1 MAVYT
6 GIDSDALAEFAAQY
20 PLSQIEEFKG
30 ITAGVQNSNFLL
42 TTVDAKYILTIYESS
57 ANGVAASDLPF
68 FLGLMLHL
76 SAQGLSCPVPL
87 ARKDGGLIS
96 NIKNKPAALVSFLEG
111 RSVKN
116 PRPEHCR
123 ALGAAMAQMHLAGD
137 GFELTRP
144 NNHGLG
150 NWQALFERC
159 HSRADEVSPDL
170 TRAMERELTRLREN
184 WPGNLPTGIIHADLF
199 PDNVF
204 FMRGDMSGL
213 IDFYF
218 ACNDFYAYDL
228 AIALNAWCFEADAT
242 FNVTKAR
249 ALLSGYQNLRPL
261 APEEIDAV
269 PILGAGAAMRFLT
282 TRLFDWLNQVDGAQV
297 EPKNPNDFL
306 RRLRFHRSATRPED
320 YGLTL

>member
-6 GIDSDALAEFAAQY
+6 EIDTNTLAEFAAQY
-20 PLSQIEEFKG
+20 PLSQVDEFKG

-42 TTVDAKYILTIYESS
+42 TTADAKYILTIYESS
-57 ANGVAASDLPF
+57 ANGVSAADLPF

-96 NIKNKPAALVSFLEG
+96 TIKNKPAALVSFLEG
-111 RSVKN
+111 RSVKT

-123 ALGAAMAQMHLAGD
+123 ALGAAMAQMHAAGD

-170 TRAMERELTRLREN
+170 TRAMERELTRLKEN
-184 WPGNLPTGIIHADLF
+184 WPDNLPTGIIHADLF

-204 FMRGDMSGL
+204 FMQGDMSGL

-306 RRLRFHRSATRPED
+306 RRLRFHRKATRPAD

>member
-6 GIDSDALAEFAAQY
+6 EIDGDTLAQFAAQY
-20 PLSQIEEFKG
+20 PLAQIDALKG

-42 TTVDAKYILTIYESS
+42 ATADAKYILTVYESS
-57 ANGVAASDLPF
+57 ANGVAADDLPF

-96 NIKNKPAALVSFLEG
+96 TVKDKPAALVSFLEG
-111 RSVKN
+111 RSVKT

-137 GFELTRP
+137 GFELHRP
-144 NNHGLG
+144 NNHGLS
-150 NWQALFERC
+150 NWQTLFERC
-159 HSRADEVSPDL
+159 RSRADEVSPDL
-170 TRAMERELTRLREN
+170 TRAMERELIRLKEN
-184 WPGNLPTGIIHADLF
+184 WPDNLPAGIIHADLF

-204 FMRGDMSGL
+204 FMQGAVSGL

-249 ALLSGYQNLRPL
+249 ALLSGYQNVRPL

-306 RRLRFHRSATRPED
+306 RRLRFHRSATRPAD

>member
-6 GIDSDALAEFAAQY
+6 EIDSNTLAEIATQY
-20 PLSQIEEFKG
+20 PLSQVDEFKG

-42 TTVDAKYILTIYESS
+42 TTADAKYILTIYESS
-57 ANGVAASDLPF
+57 ANGVAAADLPF
-68 FLGLMLHL
+68 FLNLMLHL

-96 NIKNKPAALVSFLEG
+96 TIKNKPAALVSFLEG

-170 TRAMERELTRLREN
+170 TRAMERELTRLQEN
-184 WPGNLPTGIIHADLF
+184 WPDNLPTGIIHADLF

-204 FMRGDMSGL
+204 FSQGDMSGL

-249 ALLSGYQNLRPL
+249 ALLSGYQNMRPL

-306 RRLRFHRSATRPED
+306 RRLRFHRSATRPAD

>member
-6 GIDSDALAEFAAQY
+6 DIDADTLAQFAAHYPLAEIRD
-20 PLSQIEEFKG
+20 LKG

-42 TTVDAKYILTIYESS
+42 TTAEAKYILTVYESS
-57 ANGVAASDLPF
+57 ANGVAAEDLPF
-68 FLGLMLHL
+68 FLGLMQHL
-76 SAQGLSCPVPL
+76 SAKGLSCPVPL
-87 ARKDGGLIS
+87 ARHDDGLIS
-96 NIKNKPAALVSFLEG
+96 TVKGKPAALVSFLEG
-111 RSVKN
+111 RSVKT
-116 PRPEHCR
+116 PQPEHCR
-123 ALGAAMAQMHLAGD
+123 ALGAAMARMHVASD
-137 GFELTRP
+137 GFDLRRE
-144 NNHGLG
+144 NNHGRA

-159 HSRADEVSPDL
+159 HDRADEVSPDL
-170 TRAMERELTRLREN
+170 TKSMEQELARLATA
-184 WPGNLPTGIIHADLF
+184 WPDDLPAGIIHADLF

-204 FMRGDMSGL
+204 FMQMDVSGL

-249 ALLSGYQNLRPL
+249 AMVSGYQNIRPL
-261 APEEIDAV
+261 SQAEIDAM
-269 PILGAGAAMRFLT
+269 PILAAGAAMRFLT
-282 TRLFDWLNQVDGAQV
+282 TRLFDWLNQINGAQV

-306 RRLRFHRSATRPED
+306 RRLRFHRSATRPAD

>member
-6 GIDSDALAEFAAQY
+6 EIDSDTLAEFAAQY
-20 PLSQIEEFKG
+20 PLSQIDEFKG

-42 TTVDAKYILTIYESS
+42 ATADAKYILTIFESS
-57 ANGVAASDLPF
+57 TNGVAAADLPF

-96 NIKNKPAALVSFLEG
+96 TIKNKPAALVRFLEG
-111 RSVKN
+111 RSVKT

-123 ALGAAMAQMHLAGD
+123 ALGAAMAQMHIAGD

-170 TRAMERELTRLREN
+170 TRAMERELNRLKEN
-184 WPGNLPTGIIHADLF
+184 WPNNLPTGIIHADLF

-204 FMRGDMSGL
+204 FMEGDLSGL

-228 AIALNAWCFEADAT
+228 AIALNAWCFEPDAT
-242 FNVTKAR
+242 FNITKAR

>member
-6 GIDSDALAEFAAQY
+6 EIDSNTLAEIAVQY
-20 PLSQIEEFKG
+20 PLSQVDEFKG

-42 TTVDAKYILTIYESS
+42 TTADAKYILTIYESS
-57 ANGVAASDLPF
+57 ANGVSAADLPF

-96 NIKNKPAALVSFLEG
+96 TIKNKPAALVSFLEG
-111 RSVKN
+111 RSVRT

-170 TRAMERELTRLREN
+170 TRATERELTRLQEN
-184 WPGNLPTGIIHADLF
+184 WPDNLPTGIIHADLF

-204 FMRGDMSGL
+204 FLQGDISGL

-249 ALLSGYQNLRPL
+249 ALLSGYQNMRPL

-306 RRLRFHRSATRPED
+306 RRLRFHRSATRPAD

>member
-6 GIDSDALAEFAAQY
+6 EIDSNTLAEIEAQY
-20 PLSQIEEFKG
+20 PLSQVDEFKG

-42 TTVDAKYILTIYESS
+42 TTADAKYILTIYESS
-57 ANGVAASDLPF
+57 ANGVAAADLPF
-68 FLGLMLHL
+68 FLNLMLHL

-87 ARKDGGLIS
+87 ARKDGGLVS
-96 NIKNKPAALVSFLEG
+96 TVKNKPAALVSFLEG
-111 RSVKN
+111 RSVRT

-137 GFELTRP
+137 RFELTRP

-170 TRAMERELTRLREN
+170 TRAMERELTRLHEN
-184 WPGNLPTGIIHADLF
+184 WPDNLPTGIIHADLF

-204 FMRGDMSGL
+204 FLQGDISGL

-249 ALLSGYQNLRPL
+249 ALMSGYQNMRPL

-306 RRLRFHRSATRPED
+306 RRLRFHRSAMRPAD

>member
-6 GIDSDALAEFAAQY
+6 EIDGDTLAQFAAQY
-20 PLSQIEEFKG
+20 PLAQIDELKG

-42 TTVDAKYILTIYESS
+42 ATADAKYILTVYESS
-57 ANGVAASDLPF
+57 ANGVAADDLPF
-68 FLGLMLHL
+68 FLSLMLHL

-96 NIKNKPAALVSFLEG
+96 TVKDKPAALVSFLEG
-111 RSVKN
+111 RSVKT

-137 GFELTRP
+137 GFELHRP
-144 NNHGLG
+144 NNHGLS
-150 NWQALFERC
+150 NWQTLFERC
-159 HSRADEVSPDL
+159 RSRADEVSPDL
-170 TRAMERELTRLREN
+170 TRAMERELIRLKEN
-184 WPGNLPTGIIHADLF
+184 WPDNLPAGIIHADLF

-204 FMRGDMSGL
+204 FMQGDVSGL

-249 ALLSGYQNLRPL
+249 ALLSGYQNVRPL

-306 RRLRFHRSATRPED
+306 RRLRFHRSATRPAD

>member
-6 GIDSDALAEFAAQY
+6 EIDTNTLAEFAAQY
-20 PLSQIEEFKG
+20 PLSQIDEFKG

-42 TTVDAKYILTIYESS
+42 TTANAKYILTIFESS
-57 ANGVAASDLPF
+57 ANGVAAADLPF

-76 SAQGLSCPVPL
+76 SARGLSCPVPL

-96 NIKNKPAALVSFLEG
+96 TIKNKPAALVSFLEG
-111 RSVKN
+111 RSVKT

-170 TRAMERELTRLREN
+170 TRAMERELTRLKEN
-184 WPGNLPTGIIHADLF
+184 WPGSLPTGIIHADLF

-204 FMRGDMSGL
+204 FMQGDMSGL

-249 ALLSGYQNLRPL
+249 ALLSGYQNLRLL

>member
-6 GIDSDALAEFAAQY
+6 EIDGDTLAQFAAQY
-20 PLSQIEEFKG
+20 PLAQIDELKG

-42 TTVDAKYILTIYESS
+42 ATADAKYILTVYESS
-57 ANGVAASDLPF
+57 ANGVAADDLPF

-96 NIKNKPAALVSFLEG
+96 TVKDKPAALVSFLEG
-111 RSVKN
+111 RSVKT

-123 ALGAAMAQMHLAGD
+123 ALGAAMAQMHLVGD
-137 GFELTRP
+137 GFELRRP
-144 NNHGLG
+144 NNHGLS
-150 NWQALFERC
+150 NWQMLFERC
-159 HSRADEVSPDL
+159 RSRADEVSPDL
-170 TRAMERELTRLREN
+170 TRAMERELIRLKEN
-184 WPGNLPTGIIHADLF
+184 WPDNLPAGIIHADLF

-204 FMRGDMSGL
+204 FMQGAVSGL

-249 ALLSGYQNLRPL
+249 ALLSGYQNVRPL

-306 RRLRFHRSATRPED
+306 SRLRFHRSATRPAD

>member
-1 MAVYT
+1 
-6 GIDSDALAEFAAQY
+6 
-20 PLSQIEEFKG
+20 
-30 ITAGVQNSNFLL
+30 
-42 TTVDAKYILTIYESS
+42 
-57 ANGVAASDLPF
+57 
-68 FLGLMLHL
+68 
-76 SAQGLSCPVPL
+76 
-87 ARKDGGLIS
+87 
-96 NIKNKPAALVSFLEG
+96 KNKPAALISFLKG
-111 RSVKN
+111 RSVKT

-137 GFELTRP
+137 EFEMTRP

-150 NWQALFERC
+150 NWHALVERC

-170 TRAMERELTRLREN
+170 TKAMERELARLKEN
-184 WPGNLPTGIIHADLF
+184 WPDNLPTGIIHADLF

-204 FMRGDMSGL
+204 FMQGDMSGL

-306 RRLRFHRSATRPED
+306 RRLRFHRRAPRPAD

>member
-6 GIDSDALAEFAAQY
+6 EIDGDTLAQFAAQY
-20 PLSQIEEFKG
+20 PLAQIDELKG

-42 TTVDAKYILTIYESS
+42 ATADAKYILTVYESS
-57 ANGVAASDLPF
+57 ANGVAADDLPF

-76 SAQGLSCPVPL
+76 SAQRLSCPVPL

-96 NIKNKPAALVSFLEG
+96 TVKDKPAALVSFLEG
-111 RSVKN
+111 RSVKT

-137 GFELTRP
+137 GFELHRP
-144 NNHGLG
+144 NNHGLT
-150 NWQALFERC
+150 NWQTLFERC
-159 HSRADEVSPDL
+159 RSRADEVSPDL
-170 TRAMERELTRLREN
+170 TRAMERELIRLKEN
-184 WPGNLPTGIIHADLF
+184 WPDNLPAGIIHADLF

-204 FMRGDMSGL
+204 FMQGAVSGL

-249 ALLSGYQNLRPL
+249 ALLSGYQNVRPL

-306 RRLRFHRSATRPED
+306 RRLRFHRSATRPAD

>member
-6 GIDSDALAEFAAQY
+6 EIDSDTLAEFAAQY
-20 PLSQIEEFKG
+20 PLSQIDEFKG

-42 TTVDAKYILTIYESS
+42 TTADAKYILTIYESS
-57 ANGVAASDLPF
+57 ANGVAAADLPF
-68 FLGLMLHL
+68 FLNLMLHL

-96 NIKNKPAALVSFLEG
+96 TIKNKPAALVSFLEG
-111 RSVKN
+111 RSVKT

-170 TRAMERELTRLREN
+170 TRAMERELTRLKEN
-184 WPGNLPTGIIHADLF
+184 WPDNLPTGIIHADLF

-204 FMRGDMSGL
+204 FLQGDMSGL

-249 ALLSGYQNLRPL
+249 ALLSGYQNMRPL

-306 RRLRFHRSATRPED
+306 RRLRFHRSATRPAD

>member
-6 GIDSDALAEFAAQY
+6 EIDGDTLAQFAAQY
-20 PLSQIEEFKG
+20 PLAQIDELKG

-42 TTVDAKYILTIYESS
+42 ATADAKYILTVYESS
-57 ANGVAASDLPF
+57 ANGVAADDLPF

-96 NIKNKPAALVSFLEG
+96 TVKDKPAALVSFLEG
-111 RSVKN
+111 RSVKT

-137 GFELTRP
+137 GFELHRP
-144 NNHGLG
+144 NNHGLT
-150 NWQALFERC
+150 NWQTLFERC
-159 HSRADEVSPDL
+159 RSRADEVSPDL
-170 TRAMERELTRLREN
+170 TRAMERELIRLKEN
-184 WPGNLPTGIIHADLF
+184 WPDNLPAGIIHADLF

-204 FMRGDMSGL
+204 FMQGAVSGL

-249 ALLSGYQNLRPL
+249 ALLSGYQNVRPL
-261 APEEIDAV
+261 APDEIDAV

-282 TRLFDWLNQVDGAQV
+282 TRLFDWLNQIDGAQV

-306 RRLRFHRSATRPED
+306 RRLRFHRSATRPAD

>member
-6 GIDSDALAEFAAQY
+6 EIDGDTLAQFAAQY
-20 PLSQIEEFKG
+20 PLAQIDALKG

-42 TTVDAKYILTIYESS
+42 ATADAKYILTVYESS
-57 ANGVAASDLPF
+57 ANGVAADDLPF

-96 NIKNKPAALVSFLEG
+96 TVKDKPAALVSFLEG
-111 RSVKN
+111 RSVKT

-137 GFELTRP
+137 GFELHRP
-144 NNHGLG
+144 NNHGLS
-150 NWQALFERC
+150 NWQTLFERC
-159 HSRADEVSPDL
+159 RSRADEVSPDL
-170 TRAMERELTRLREN
+170 TRAMERELIRLKEN
-184 WPGNLPTGIIHADLF
+184 WPDNLPAGIIHADLF

-204 FMRGDMSGL
+204 FMQGAVSGL

-249 ALLSGYQNLRPL
+249 ALLSGYQNVRPL

-282 TRLFDWLNQVDGAQV
+282 TRLFDWLNQIDGAQV

-306 RRLRFHRSATRPED
+306 RRLRFHRSATRPAD

>member
-1 MAVYT
+1 
-6 GIDSDALAEFAAQY
+6 
-20 PLSQIEEFKG
+20 
-30 ITAGVQNSNFLL
+30 
-42 TTVDAKYILTIYESS
+42 
-57 ANGVAASDLPF
+57 
-68 FLGLMLHL
+68 
-76 SAQGLSCPVPL
+76 VPL

-96 NIKNKPAALVSFLEG
+96 TVKDKPAALVSFLEG
-111 RSVKN
+111 RSVKT

-137 GFELTRP
+137 GFELHRP
-144 NNHGLG
+144 NNHGLT
-150 NWQALFERC
+150 NWQTLFERC
-159 HSRADEVSPDL
+159 RSRADEVSPDL
-170 TRAMERELTRLREN
+170 TRAMERELIRLKEN
-184 WPGNLPTGIIHADLF
+184 WPDNLPAGIIHADLF

-204 FMRGDMSGL
+204 FMQGAVSGL

-249 ALLSGYQNLRPL
+249 ALLSGYQNVRPL

-282 TRLFDWLNQVDGAQV
+282 TRLFDWLNQIDGAQV

-306 RRLRFHRSATRPED
+306 RRLRFHRSATRPAD

>member
-6 GIDSDALAEFAAQY
+6 EIDGDTLAQFAAQY
-20 PLSQIEEFKG
+20 PLAQIDELKG

-42 TTVDAKYILTIYESS
+42 ATADAKYILTVYESS
-57 ANGVAASDLPF
+57 ANGVAADDLPF

-96 NIKNKPAALVSFLEG
+96 TVKDKPAALVSFLEG
-111 RSVKN
+111 RSVKT

-137 GFELTRP
+137 GFELHRP
-144 NNHGLG
+144 NNHGLT
-150 NWQALFERC
+150 NWQTLFERC
-159 HSRADEVSPDL
+159 RSRADEVSPDL
-170 TRAMERELTRLREN
+170 THAMERELIRLEEN
-184 WPGNLPTGIIHADLF
+184 WPDNLPAGIIHADLF

-204 FMRGDMSGL
+204 FMQGAVSGL

-249 ALLSGYQNLRPL
+249 ALLSGYQNVRPL

-306 RRLRFHRSATRPED
+306 RRLRFHRSATRPAD

>member
-6 GIDSDALAEFAAQY
+6 EIDSDTLAEFAAQY
-20 PLSQIEEFKG
+20 PLSQIDEFKG

-42 TTVDAKYILTIYESS
+42 TTADAKYILTIYESS
-57 ANGVAASDLPF
+57 ANGVAAADLPF

-96 NIKNKPAALVSFLEG
+96 TIKNKPAALVSFLKG
-111 RSVKN
+111 RSVKT
-116 PRPEHCR
+116 PHPEHCR

-170 TRAMERELTRLREN
+170 TRAMERELTRLKEN
-184 WPGNLPTGIIHADLF
+184 WPDNLPTGIIHADLF

-204 FMRGDMSGL
+204 FMQGDMSGL

-306 RRLRFHRSATRPED
+306 RRLRFHRSATRPAD
-320 YGLTL
+320 YGLTH

>member
-6 GIDSDALAEFAAQY
+6 EIDSDTLAEFAAQY
-20 PLSQIEEFKG
+20 PLSQIDEFKG
-30 ITAGVQNSNFLL
+30 ITAGIQNSNFLL
-42 TTVDAKYILTIYESS
+42 TTADAKYILTIYESS
-57 ANGVAASDLPF
+57 ANGVAAADLPY

-87 ARKDGGLIS
+87 GRKDGGLIS
-96 NIKNKPAALVSFLEG
+96 TIKNKPAALVSFLEG
-111 RSVKN
+111 RSVKT
-116 PRPEHCR
+116 PRPKHCR
-123 ALGAAMAQMHLAGD
+123 ALGAAMAQMHLASD

-150 NWQALFERC
+150 NWQALFKRC
-159 HSRADEVSPDL
+159 YSRADEVSPDL
-170 TRAMERELTRLREN
+170 TRAMERELTRLEEN
-184 WPGNLPTGIIHADLF
+184 WPDNLPTGIIHADLF

-204 FMRGDMSGL
+204 FMQDDMSGL

>member
-6 GIDSDALAEFAAQY
+6 EIDSDTLAEFAAQY
-20 PLSQIEEFKG
+20 PLSQIDEFKG

-42 TTVDAKYILTIYESS
+42 TTADAKYILTIYESS
-57 ANGVAASDLPF
+57 ANGVAAADLPF
-68 FLGLMLHL
+68 FIGLILHL

-96 NIKNKPAALVSFLEG
+96 TIKNKPAALVSFLEG
-111 RSVKN
+111 RSVKT

-150 NWQALFERC
+150 NWQALFEHC

-170 TRAMERELTRLREN
+170 TRAMERELTRLKEN
-184 WPGNLPTGIIHADLF
+184 WPDNLPMGIIHADLF

-204 FMRGDMSGL
+204 FMQGDMSGL

>member
-6 GIDSDALAEFAAQY
+6 EIDSDTLAEFAAQY
-20 PLSQIEEFKG
+20 PLSQIDEFKG

-42 TTVDAKYILTIYESS
+42 TTADAKYILTIYESS
-57 ANGVAASDLPF
+57 ANGVAAADLPF

-96 NIKNKPAALVSFLEG
+96 TIKNKPAALVSFLEG
-111 RSVKN
+111 RSVKA

-170 TRAMERELTRLREN
+170 TRAMERELTRLKEN
-184 WPGNLPTGIIHADLF
+184 WPDNLPTGIIHADLF

-204 FMRGDMSGL
+204 FMQGDMSGL

-218 ACNDFYAYDL
+218 ACHDVLAYDL
-228 AIALNAWCFEADAT
+228 AIMLNAWCFEADVN
-242 FNVTKAR
+242 FNITKAR
-249 ALLSGYQNLRPL
+249 ALFAGYQSVRPMS
-261 APEEIDAV
+261 AEEIEALPV
-269 PILGAGAAMRFLT
+269 LAAGAAMRFLT
-282 TRLFDWLNQVDGAQV
+282 TRLYDWLNRPEDALVV
-297 EPKNPNDFL
+297 PKNPVDYL
-306 RRLRFHRSATRPED
+306 RRLRFHRHVTSAAE
-320 YGLTL
+320 YGLES

>member
-96 NIKNKPAALVSFLEG
+96 TIKNKPAALVSFLEG

>member
-6 GIDSDALAEFAAQY
+6 EIDGDTLAQFAAQY
-20 PLSQIEEFKG
+20 PLAQIDELKG

-42 TTVDAKYILTIYESS
+42 ATADAKYILTVYESS
-57 ANGVAASDLPF
+57 ANGVAADDLPF

-96 NIKNKPAALVSFLEG
+96 TVKDKPAALVSFLEG
-111 RSVKN
+111 RSVKT

-137 GFELTRP
+137 GFELHRP
-144 NNHGLG
+144 NNHGLS
-150 NWQALFERC
+150 NWQTLFERC
-159 HSRADEVSPDL
+159 RSRADEVSPDL
-170 TRAMERELTRLREN
+170 TRAMERELIRLKEN
-184 WPGNLPTGIIHADLF
+184 WPDNLPAGIIHADLF

-204 FMRGDMSGL
+204 FMQGAVSGL

-249 ALLSGYQNLRPL
+249 ALLSGYQNVRPL

-282 TRLFDWLNQVDGAQV
+282 TRLFDWLNQIDGAQV

-306 RRLRFHRSATRPED
+306 RRLRFHRSATRPAD

>member
-6 GIDSDALAEFAAQY
+6 EIDSDTLGEFAAQY
-20 PLSQIEEFKG
+20 PLSQIDEFKG

-42 TTVDAKYILTIYESS
+42 TTADAKYILTIYESS
-57 ANGVAASDLPF
+57 ANGVATADLPF

-96 NIKNKPAALVSFLEG
+96 TIKNKPAALVSFLEG
-111 RSVKN
+111 RSVKT

-170 TRAMERELTRLREN
+170 TKAMERELTRLQEN
-184 WPGNLPTGIIHADLF
+184 WPDNLPTGIIHADLF

-204 FMRGDMSGL
+204 FMQGNMSGL

-306 RRLRFHRSATRPED
+306 RRLRFHRRATRPAD

>member
-6 GIDSDALAEFAAQY
+6 EIDSNTLAEFAAQY
-20 PLSQIEEFKG
+20 PLSQVDEFKG

-42 TTVDAKYILTIYESS
+42 TTADAKYILTIYESS
-57 ANGVAASDLPF
+57 ANGVSASDLPF

-87 ARKDGGLIS
+87 ARKDGELIS
-96 NIKNKPAALVSFLEG
+96 TIKNKPAALVSFLEG
-111 RSVKN
+111 RSVKT

-137 GFELTRP
+137 GFELKRP
-144 NNHGLG
+144 NNHGLS

-170 TRAMERELTRLREN
+170 TRAMERELTRLKEN
-184 WPGNLPTGIIHADLF
+184 WPDNLPTGIIHADLF

-204 FMRGDMSGL
+204 FMQGDMSGL

-306 RRLRFHRSATRPED
+306 RRLRFHRSATRPAD

>member
-6 GIDSDALAEFAAQY
+6 EIDSDTLAEFAAQY
-20 PLSQIEEFKG
+20 PLLQIDEFKG

-42 TTVDAKYILTIYESS
+42 TTADAKYILTIYESS
-57 ANGVAASDLPF
+57 ANGVAAADLPF
-68 FLGLMLHL
+68 FLNLMLHL

-87 ARKDGGLIS
+87 ARKDGELIS
-96 NIKNKPAALVSFLEG
+96 TIKNKPAALVSFLEG
-111 RSVKN
+111 RSVKT

-170 TRAMERELTRLREN
+170 TRAMERELTRLKEN
-184 WPGNLPTGIIHADLF
+184 WPDNLPTGIIHADLF

-204 FMRGDMSGL
+204 FMQGDMSGL

-218 ACNDFYAYDL
+218 ACDDFYAYDL

-306 RRLRFHRSATRPED
+306 RRLRFHRSATRPAD

>member
-6 GIDSDALAEFAAQY
+6 EIDSNTLAEIAAQY
-20 PLSQIEEFKG
+20 PLSQVDEFKG

-42 TTVDAKYILTIYESS
+42 TTADAKYILTIYESS
-57 ANGVAASDLPF
+57 ANGVAAADLPF
-68 FLGLMLHL
+68 FLNLMLHL

-96 NIKNKPAALVSFLEG
+96 TIKNKPAALVSFLEG
-111 RSVKN
+111 RSVRT

-170 TRAMERELTRLREN
+170 TRAMERELTRLQEN
-184 WPGNLPTGIIHADLF
+184 WPDNLPTGIIHADLF

-204 FMRGDMSGL
+204 FMEGDLSGL

>member
-6 GIDSDALAEFAAQY
+6 EIDSNTLAEIAEQY
-20 PLSQIEEFKG
+20 PLSQVDDFKG

-42 TTVDAKYILTIYESS
+42 TTADAKYILTIYESS
-57 ANGVAASDLPF
+57 ANGVAAADLPF
-68 FLGLMLHL
+68 FLNLMLHL

-87 ARKDGGLIS
+87 ARKDGGLVS
-96 NIKNKPAALVSFLEG
+96 TIKNKPAALVSFLEG
-111 RSVKN
+111 RSVRT

-137 GFELTRP
+137 RFELTRP

-170 TRAMERELTRLREN
+170 TRAMERELTRLQEN
-184 WPGNLPTGIIHADLF
+184 WPDNLPTGIIHADLF

-204 FMRGDMSGL
+204 FLQGDISGL

-249 ALLSGYQNLRPL
+249 ALLSGYQNMRPL

-306 RRLRFHRSATRPED
+306 RRLRFHRSAMRPAD

>member
-6 GIDSDALAEFAAQY
+6 EIDDATLAQFGAQY
-20 PLSQIEEFKG
+20 PLSSIDSLKG
-30 ITAGVQNSNFLL
+30 ITQGVQNSNFLL
-42 TTVDAKYILTIYESS
+42 TTAQAKYILTIYESS
-57 ANGVAASDLPF
+57 ANGVAAADLPF

-76 SAQGLSCPVPL
+76 SANGLSCPVPL

-96 NIKNKPAALVSFLEG
+96 TVKDKPAALVSFLEG
-111 RSVKN
+111 RSVKT

-123 ALGAAMAQMHLAGD
+123 ALGAAMAQMHVAGA
-137 GFELTRP
+137 GFELRRA
-144 NNHGLG
+144 NNHGLA

-159 HSRADEVSPDL
+159 HDRADEVSPDL
-170 TRAMERELTRLREN
+170 TRAMERELARLEEN
-184 WPGNLPTGIIHADLF
+184 WPDNLPAGIIHADLF

-204 FMRGDMSGL
+204 FVQGEVSGL

-249 ALLSGYQNLRPL
+249 ALLSGYQNVRALS
-261 APEEIDAV
+261 PEEIDAV

-306 RRLRFHRSATRPED
+306 RRLRFHRSATRPAD

>member
-6 GIDSDALAEFAAQY
+6 EIDSDTLAEFAAQY
-20 PLSQIEEFKG
+20 PLSQIDEFKG

-42 TTVDAKYILTIYESS
+42 TTADAKYILTIYESS
-57 ANGVAASDLPF
+57 ANGVAAADLPF

-96 NIKNKPAALVSFLEG
+96 TIKNKPAALVSFLEG
-111 RSVKN
+111 RSVRT

-170 TRAMERELTRLREN
+170 TRAMERELTRLKEN
-184 WPGNLPTGIIHADLF
+184 WPNNLPTGIIHADLF

-204 FMRGDMSGL
+204 FMQGDMSGL

>member
-6 GIDSDALAEFAAQY
+6 EIDSDTLAEFAAQY
-20 PLSQIEEFKG
+20 PLSQVDEFKG

-42 TTVDAKYILTIYESS
+42 TTADAKYILTIYESS
-57 ANGVAASDLPF
+57 ANGVSAADLPF

-87 ARKDGGLIS
+87 ARKDGELIS
-96 NIKNKPAALVSFLEG
+96 TIKNKPAALVSFLEG
-111 RSVKN
+111 RSVKT

-137 GFELTRP
+137 GFELKRP

-170 TRAMERELTRLREN
+170 TRAMERELTRLKEN
-184 WPGNLPTGIIHADLF
+184 WPDNLPTGIIHADLF

-204 FMRGDMSGL
+204 FMQGDMSGL

-306 RRLRFHRSATRPED
+306 RRLRFHRSATRPAD

>member
-6 GIDSDALAEFAAQY
+6 EIDSNTLAEFAAQY
-20 PLSQIEEFKG
+20 PLSQVDEFKG

-42 TTVDAKYILTIYESS
+42 TTADAKYILTIYESS
-57 ANGVAASDLPF
+57 ANGVAADDLPF

-76 SAQGLSCPVPL
+76 SAQGLSCPLPL
-87 ARKDGGLIS
+87 ARKDGELIS
-96 NIKNKPAALVSFLEG
+96 TIKNKPAALVSFLEG
-111 RSVKN
+111 RSVKT

-137 GFELTRP
+137 GFELKRP

-170 TRAMERELTRLREN
+170 TRAMERELTRLKEN
-184 WPGNLPTGIIHADLF
+184 WPDNLPTGIIHADLF

-204 FMRGDMSGL
+204 FMQGDMSGL

-306 RRLRFHRSATRPED
+306 RRLRFHRSATRPAD